1 MAHTRDRNKTFCIEK
16 WRCQINTQ
24 DSQSKVENLIVYID
38 GFNLY
43 HGLHAQFGTSML
55 WLDLIELSRALRP
68 NQNLVAV
75 KYFTAPVLNE
85 PDAQA
90 RQAHY
95 INALQALYP
104 DIFHVIHGRYQTK
117 TMVCRSC
124 SHTYVKYEEKET
136 DVNIAVSLVADT
148 ALQLMDTALII
159 SADSD
164 LVPAVKAARGLSED
178 LFIAAAFP
186 PRRNSAELKRIL
198 PSSFRIGDNKI
209 RQNQLQESFSL
220 KGHLFQRP
228 QKWSLPTA

>member
-1 MAHTRDRNKTFCIEK
+1 M
-16 WRCQINTQ
+16 NTQ
-24 DSQSKVENLIVYID
+24 DAQSQEEKLIVYID

-55 WLDLIELSRALRP
+55 WLDLIELSRSLRP

-95 INALQALYP
+95 INALQSLYP
-104 DIFHVIHGRYQTK
+104 DIFHVIQGRYQTK

-148 ALQLMDTALII
+148 ALELMDTALIV

-164 LVPAVKAARGLSED
+164 LAPAVKAAKGLSKD

-186 PRRNSAELKRIL
+186 PRRNSSELKRIL
-198 PSSFRIGDNKI
+198 PNSFRIGDNKI
-209 RQNQLQESFSL
+209 RQNQLDETFTI
-220 KGHLFQRP
+220 KEHTYMRP
-228 QKWSLPTA
+228 VKWS

>member
-1 MAHTRDRNKTFCIEK
+1 M
-16 WRCQINTQ
+16 NTQ
-24 DSQSKVENLIVYID
+24 DSQFRRENLIVYID

-43 HGLHAQFGTSML
+43 HGLHSQFGTSML
-55 WLDLIELSRALRP
+55 WLDLVNLSRSLRP
-68 NQNLVAV
+68 NQHLVAV

-104 DIFHVIHGRYQTK
+104 DVFQVIQGRYQTK
-117 TMVCRSC
+117 TMTCRSC
-124 SHTYVKYEEKET
+124 SHSYVKYEEKET

-148 ALQLMDTALII
+148 ARGLMDTALII

-164 LVPAVKAARGLSED
+164 LVPAVKAAKGLSKD

-186 PRRNSAELKRIL
+186 PRRNSAELKKIL
-198 PSSFRIGDNKI
+198 PNSFRIGDNKI
-209 RQNQLQESFSL
+209 RQNQLDESISI
-220 KGHLFQRP
+220 KDHIYQRP
-228 QKWSLPTA
+228 RKWS